1 METSPGILG
10 RLSEKVLGWI
20 ALGLLIALGIAIWQT
35 PAATKAAIWSGVWRT
50 AAWFA
55 IIGVL
60 PWSSRFFMSRVLE
73 HATNWAGVAL
83 VGGFCLADGIAAI
96 CLMTAWPSS
105 GWAWFLSAVA
115 LGLAGTYNY
124 LVCEYVAEQSGL

>member
-20 ALGLLIALGIAIWQT
+20 ALGLLVALGIAIWQT
-35 PAATKAAIWSGVWRT
+35 PADTKQAIWSGVWRAT
-50 AAWFA
+50 AWLA
-55 IIGVL
+55 IVATL
-60 PWSSRFFMSRVLE
+60 PWASRLFMGRVLE
-73 HATNWAGVAL
+73 QSSNWAGVAL
-83 VGGFCLADGIAAI
+83 VAAYCLADVIAAV
-96 CLMTAWPSS
+96 CLMTVWPAS

-115 LGLAGTYNY
+115 LAIAGTYNY